1 MNPLRLTRLL
11 KLAAKSL
18 WLHKLR
24 SLLTALGIVFGV
36 GSVIAMQAI
45 GEGASRD
52 AQQQYLRLGS
62 RNLIV
67 RSVKPP
73 ESSNAS
79 ASRSWVVAYGLLL
92 DDVDAVRETV
102 PHVARLVSRRDIP
115 SDLWNGSRKLAG
127 GLVLGTEPA
136 YKDVT
141 NLVVTQGRFLTD
153 EDART
158 RRNVCVLGA
167 SVADALFAGLDP
179 FSGSVRVGSDYYK
192 VIGVVARRGTAPA
205 SGAGASGDEDRA
217 IFVPLPT
224 ALERFSATI
233 QERTSG
239 GRRNERVELHQIVV
253 EAPDVE
259 SVPATASALRAL
271 LGKRHPKEDV
281 RLTVPL
287 ELLEE
292 AAKTKR
298 IFTIVLLSIAAIS
311 LLVGGIGIMNI
322 MLASVTERTREI
334 GIRRA
339 LGARRRDIVLQFL
352 AETLLLSTIGGAVG
366 LSLGWAVPRV
376 IENVFHM
383 PTVVTT
389 ASMALALAVSAG
401 VGIVFGLYPASSA
414 ADLDPVEALR
424 HA

>member
-1 MNPLRLTRLL
+1 MNLSRTWRLL

-18 WLHKLR
+18 WLHRLR

-36 GSVIAMQAI
+36 GSVVAMQAI

-73 ESSNAS
+73 ESSS
-79 ASRSWVVAYGLLL
+79 ASTKSTWVAAYGLLL
-92 DDVDAVRETV
+92 DDIAAVRETV
-102 PHVARLVSRRDIP
+102 PHMARMVSRRDIP
-115 SDLWNGSRKLAG
+115 YELWNGGRKLK
-127 GLVLGTEPA
+127 GLVFGTEPS
-136 YKDVT
+136 YQDVT
-141 NLVVTQGRFLTD
+141 NLVVTEGRFLSD
-153 EDART
+153 EDTAARK
-158 RRNVCVLGA
+158 NVCVLGA
-167 SVADALFAGLDP
+167 AVAESLFTGLEP
-179 FSGSVRVGSDYYK
+179 LAGSVRVGADYYA

-217 IFVPLPT
+217 IFVPLST
-224 ALERFSATI
+224 ALERFSPLIT
-233 QERTSG
+233 ERTSG

-253 EAPDVE
+253 EATEVEDVP
-259 SVPATASALRAL
+259 SVASALRAL
-271 LGKRHPKEDV
+271 LAKRHPKEDV
-281 RLTVPL
+281 QLTVPL

-352 AETLLLSTIGGAVG
+352 AETLLLSTVGGAAG
-366 LSLGWAVPRV
+366 LGLGWVFPQI
-376 IENVFHM
+376 IENVFGM

-401 VGIVFGLYPASSA
+401 VGVVFGLYPASSA

>member
-1 MNPLRLTRLL
+1 MNLSRPWRLL

-18 WLHKLR
+18 WLHRLR

-36 GSVIAMQAI
+36 GSVVAMQAI

-73 ESSNAS
+73 ESSS
-79 ASRSWVVAYGLLL
+79 ASTKSTWVAAYGLLL
-92 DDVDAVRETV
+92 DDIAAVRETV
-102 PHVARLVSRRDIP
+102 PHMARMVSRRDIP
-115 SDLWNGSRKLAG
+115 YELWNGGRKLK
-127 GLVLGTEPA
+127 GLVFGTEPS
-136 YKDVT
+136 YQDVT
-141 NLVVTQGRFLTD
+141 NLVVTEGRFLSD
-153 EDART
+153 EDTAARK
-158 RRNVCVLGA
+158 NVCVLGA
-167 SVADALFAGLDP
+167 AVAESLFTGLEP
-179 FSGSVRVGSDYYK
+179 LAGSVRVGADYYA

-217 IFVPLPT
+217 IFVPLST
-224 ALERFSATI
+224 ALERFSPLIT
-233 QERTSG
+233 ERTSG

-253 EAPDVE
+253 EATEVEDVP
-259 SVPATASALRAL
+259 SVASALRAL
-271 LGKRHPKEDV
+271 LSKRHPKEDV
-281 RLTVPL
+281 QLTVPL

-352 AETLLLSTIGGAVG
+352 AETLLLSTVGGAAG
-366 LSLGWAVPRV
+366 LGLGWVFPQI
-376 IENVFHM
+376 IENVFGM

-401 VGIVFGLYPASSA
+401 VGVVFGLYPASSA